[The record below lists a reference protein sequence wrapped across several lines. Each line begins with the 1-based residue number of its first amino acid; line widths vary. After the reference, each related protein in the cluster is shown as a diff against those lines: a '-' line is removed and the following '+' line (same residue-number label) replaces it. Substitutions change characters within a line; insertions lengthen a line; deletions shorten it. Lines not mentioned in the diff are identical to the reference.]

1 MCQGISAPLAFACH
15 KGDQLRKPDELSL
28 GRACAFASRARNC
41 AKGDPV
47 VVAQDPVIV
56 AGASRARIFAK
67 GLPEVV
73 AEYAVIV
80 YGCCRHRAA
89 NSHHL
94 KDRNHHHRNPFLSK
108 QRTRNSG
115 YFSRWLLLP
124 VWKTMFVTLNQ
135 SSPLFSLW
143 TSKSINVL
151 PTR

>member
-28 GRACAFASRARNC
+28 GRACAFASHARNC

-56 AGASRARIFAK
+56 AGASCARIFAK

-80 YGCCRHRAA
+80 MVAA
-89 NSHHL
+89 ATAL
-94 KDRNHHHRNPFLSK
+94 
-108 QRTRNSG
+108 QTRTI
-115 YFSRWLLLP
+115 SRIE
-124 VWKTMFVTLNQ
+124 VTIIATH
-135 SSPLFSLW
+135 F
-143 TSKSINVL
+143 
-151 PTR
+151 